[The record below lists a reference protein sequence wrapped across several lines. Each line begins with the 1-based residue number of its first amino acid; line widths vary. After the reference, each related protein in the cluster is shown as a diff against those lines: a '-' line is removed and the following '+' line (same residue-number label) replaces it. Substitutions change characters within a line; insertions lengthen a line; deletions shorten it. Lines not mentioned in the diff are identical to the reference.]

1 MSNSNHCG
9 FRDLFTSV
17 WCTFKTNYL
26 LCLGLMVPI
35 LLLSFI
41 MLVGRTG
48 AGIWVTGDGSDV
60 LAGQIASIAS
70 WLLFSSLVMSPVIA
84 YLMYRIVRRVRQGP
98 GACAG
103 RYLQLVVLVLI
114 GNACLLPGVAIIAAS
129 NANQYV
135 GMELGWDLITDAL
148 QLSQND
154 QKEREAHAAENE
166 KAKQDAHADRQKELA
181 EIQKTKEKLNV
192 VQSSRNF
199 GLMFGGVLVT
209 FVGVLFLLTWLPWS
223 MMACLDPEEKT
234 SGVQSAIRRGRE
246 IAAGNLR
253 PIVGVY
259 IIVTVIAGVSSA
271 ACLLPGLFFG
281 IPLALAMVPGVY
293 LCLRGE
299 LEHIDT

>member
-1 MSNSNHCG
+1 MP
-9 FRDLFTSV
+9 F
-17 WCTFKTNYL
+17 
-26 LCLGLMVPI
+26 
-35 LLLSFI
+35 LLLALI
-41 MLVGRTG
+41 MLVSRTG

-70 WLLFSSLVMSPVIA
+70 WLLFSSLVMSPVVA
-84 YLMYRIVRRVRQGP
+84 YFLYRIVRRVRQGP

-103 RYLQLVVLVLI
+103 RYLQIAVLALI

-129 NANQYV
+129 DANQYV
-135 GMELGWDLITDAL
+135 EMELGWDLITGAID
-148 QLSQND
+148 QIPQDD

-166 KAKQDAHADRQKELA
+166 KAEKDAHAERQKELA

-192 VQSSRNF
+192 VKSSRNF
-199 GLMFGGVLVT
+199 GLMFGGFLVT

-223 MMACLDPEEKT
+223 VMACLDPEEKT

-246 IAAGNLR
+246 IAAGNLW
-253 PIVGVY
+253 PIAGVY

-271 ACLLPGLFFG
+271 ACLLPGMFFG
-281 IPLALAMVPGVY
+281 LPLALAMVPGLY